1 MLGALA
7 AGAALDPD
15 FLKWEPGART
25 YFDMGA
31 GRDWTVMTFRRGD
44 IIEIA
49 GRVAL
54 NPVTMQPT
62 ERLAKFVVMA
72 DVRADHPAAV
82 LDVWPRYAGYR
93 GGSGYQPVR
102 ARAIDVTPIGTNL
115 SSSQPTSVRVL

>member
-44 IIEIA
+44 IIEPMDYLTDLVLS
-49 GRVAL
+49 RVARTIAS
-54 NPVTMQPT
+54 PSPP
-62 ERLAKFVVMA
+62 FVRSEAEALGV
-72 DVRADHPAAV
+72 DSRGAAAAPKAV
-82 LDVWPRYAGYR
+82 VEEDRHGAL
-93 GGSGYQPVR
+93 
-102 ARAIDVTPIGTNL
+102 
-115 SSSQPTSVRVL
+115 